1 MSGFKS
7 ITLDNFRISKVTQ
20 KNMQGQT
27 AMDLAL
33 QKLSILV
40 ITGLPTAKAGV
51 DPLLRPYHTF
61 KDEFS
66 VADGIVHKGQ
76 EAVIPSSMRL
86 AMLEKIHTFWIMLLF
101 SKSQGFP
108 SMASHSLRYQGCS
121 VC

>member
-1 MSGFKS
+1 
-7 ITLDNFRISKVTQ
+7 
-20 KNMQGQT
+20 MQGQT
-27 AMDLAL
+27 AMDPAL

-40 ITGLPTAKAGV
+40 ITDWPTAKAGV
-51 DPLLRPYHTF
+51 DPLPRPYHTF

-76 EAVIPSSMRL
+76 EAVILGSMRL

-108 SMASHSLRYQGCS
+108 SMASHGLRYQGCS

>member
-7 ITLDNFRISKVTQ
+7 ITLNNFRISKVTQ
-20 KNMQGQT
+20 RNMQGQT
-27 AMDLAL
+27 AMDPAL

-40 ITGLPTAKAGV
+40 ITGWPTAKAGV
-51 DPLLRPYHTF
+51 DPLPRLYHTF

-76 EAVIPSSMRL
+76 EAVILSSMRL
-86 AMLEKIHTFWIMLLF
+86 AILEKIHTFWIMLLF

-108 SMASHSLRYQGCS
+108 SMASHGLRYQVCS
-121 VC
+121 V